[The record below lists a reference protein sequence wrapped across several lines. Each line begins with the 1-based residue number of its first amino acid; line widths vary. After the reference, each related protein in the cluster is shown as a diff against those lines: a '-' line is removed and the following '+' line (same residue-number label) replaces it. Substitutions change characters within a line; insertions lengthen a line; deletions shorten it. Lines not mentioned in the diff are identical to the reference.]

1 MTYRIIIEK
10 KAEKFIRKQEK
21 KEQERLL
28 RAIYQLPDGTDV
40 KKLKGFDL
48 FRLRVGS
55 YRVIYSI
62 DNEIKIIAIKN
73 IDNRG
78 DVYKRY

>member
-40 KKLKGFDL
+40 KNEKGLIYFDC
-48 FRLRVGS
+48 
-55 YRVIYSI
+55 
-62 DNEIKIIAIKN
+62 E
-73 IDNRG
+73 
-78 DVYKRY
+78 

>member
-78 DVYKRY
+78 DIYKNL

>member
-55 YRVIYSI
+55 FRVIYSI

-78 DVYKRY
+78 DIYKNL